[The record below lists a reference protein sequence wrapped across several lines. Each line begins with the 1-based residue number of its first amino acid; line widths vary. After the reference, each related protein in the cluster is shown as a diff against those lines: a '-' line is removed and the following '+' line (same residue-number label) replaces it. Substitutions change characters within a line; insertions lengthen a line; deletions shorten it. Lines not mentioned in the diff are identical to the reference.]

1 MVESKGNGSAAI
13 LLANQFN
20 GMSMDE
26 RTDRLSKFQPK
37 KLLYEVPLAPTKVE
51 LLYDEERDLS
61 MIKKAIIKSKLTDA
75 TTWEYAKEESEIHK

>member
-26 RTDRLSKFQPK
+26 RTERLALFQPK
-37 KLLYEVPLAPTKVE
+37 KLLYEVPLAPTKIE
-51 LLYDEERDLS
+51 LLHDEDKNLVS
-61 MIKKAIIKSKLTDA
+61 KST
-75 TTWEYAKEESEIHK
+75 

>member
-26 RTDRLSKFQPK
+26 RTERLAKFQPK

-51 LLYDEERDLS
+51 LLYDEERDLVS
-61 MIKKAIIKSKLTDA
+61 KSNPQ
-75 TTWEYAKEESEIHK
+75 ESWPLD

>member
-26 RTDRLSKFQPK
+26 RTERLAKFQPK

-51 LLYDEERDLS
+51 LLYDEERDLV
-61 MIKKAIIKSKLTDA
+61 SKLNPQ
-75 TTWEYAKEESEIHK
+75 ESWPLGRFSICEPWHAR